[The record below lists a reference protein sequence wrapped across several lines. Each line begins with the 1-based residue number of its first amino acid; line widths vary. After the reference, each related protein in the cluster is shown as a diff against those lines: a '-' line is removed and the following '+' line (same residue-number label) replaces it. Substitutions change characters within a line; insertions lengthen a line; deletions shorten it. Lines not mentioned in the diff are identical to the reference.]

1 LKWWIHGGTWK
12 TFGSFIVPLE
22 QAMCT
27 RFLAVEPLGLMG
39 SLEVFQLHRK
49 PGLMN
54 FADTEP
60 EEIYPESVKNEHQ

>member
-1 LKWWIHGGTWK
+1 MVDPWRNMENLWIIH
-12 TFGSFIVPLE
+12 S
-22 QAMCT
+22 T